1 VPLFVATMTPAVR
14 KAVFDE
20 AWGRGAADV
29 IAMVMLKPPRKE
41 CS

>member
-1 VPLFVATMTPAVR
+1 VPLFVATMTPAV
-14 KAVFDE
+14 KKTVFDE
-20 AWGRGAADV
+20 AWGGGAADV